1 MENNYYKRDF
11 EELVK
16 SSADQ
21 YRMFPSEKV
30 WKGIHS
36 KLHTR
41 RRWYGAGLAF
51 LLLSIGTVTWVM
63 LTNPSSNKNATNGFI
78 AHNNA
83 AKKNDLKKEKKEEV
97 FIAPKLTQKQS
108 DANKTN
114 STLPVITTSIE
125 TEDEQ
130 NIVADIKLGSIITG
144 ELNTVAAVATAVSSL
159 ASEVPELLKENLPA
173 KTPAITIV
181 AKATRPELVIST
193 SPAQV
198 SDKLPNVIATS
209 EIKATPAI
217 TDNDIDLAFNNQDN
231 NNQLTN
237 AKEEA
242 KPKAAGL
249 ISGTQAPYT
258 IESVVN
264 SYLRRNNTKKSYWQ
278 IYFAP
283 TVTYRSLKEN
293 TAFIKAARAATS
305 PINSNSPVPITYT
318 LADLEHVVTHKADI
332 GFQLGTSFGYPISKR
347 LRFVTGF
354 QFNVNK
360 YDIKAYGHTTEVA
373 TISLNTLGR
382 RSSVS
387 TVTSYRVIGGGNN
400 VDWLRNFY
408 FSASVP
414 VGLEYIVAKTK
425 KTYVGVGGN
434 LQPTYVLDNKSYL
447 VSTDYKNYAQVP
459 SLTRHWNVNTGF
471 EVFAGIINKKSEW
484 RISPQVRYQTLSS
497 YKNTYPV
504 KENLFDFGIKMG
516 IILK

>member
-1 MENNYYKRDF
+1 MENNYYNRDF

-30 WKGIHS
+30 WKGIHN

-63 LTNPSSNKNATNGFI
+63 LTNPSSNKNEESRFI
-78 AHNNA
+78 AQNNA
-83 AKKNDLKKEKKEEV
+83 AKKKSLKKEKKENL
-97 FIAPKLTQKQS
+97 FIAPKLTQKQL
-108 DANKTN
+108 DANKIN
-114 STLPVITTSIE
+114 STLPVITTSIQA
-125 TEDEQ
+125 EDEQ
-130 NIVADIKLGSIITG
+130 NIIADVKPAAIITG
-144 ELNTVAAVATAVSSL
+144 ELNTVAGIATAVSSV
-159 ASEVPELLKENLPA
+159 ASEAPEALKEILPA
-173 KTPAITIV
+173 KTPAATIV
-181 AKATRPELVIST
+181 VKPTRPELVIST
-193 SPAQV
+193 SPVQGN
-198 SDKLPNVIATS
+198 DNLINITATS
-209 EIKATPAI
+209 KTKGAPAI
-217 TDNDIDLAFNNQDN
+217 ADNDIDLAFNKQDN
-231 NNQLTN
+231 KQPGN
-237 AKEEA
+237 AREEVSI
-242 KPKAAGL
+242 KADGL
-249 ISGTQAPYT
+249 IVSAQAPYT

-264 SYLRRNNTKKSYWQ
+264 SYIRRNNVKKSYWQ

-305 PINSNSPVPITYT
+305 PINSNSPAPLTYT

-387 TVTSYRVIGGGNN
+387 TATSYRVIGGGYNA
-400 VDWLRNFY
+400 DWLRNFY

-425 KTYVGVGGN
+425 KTYLGVGGN

-516 IILK
+516 LLLK